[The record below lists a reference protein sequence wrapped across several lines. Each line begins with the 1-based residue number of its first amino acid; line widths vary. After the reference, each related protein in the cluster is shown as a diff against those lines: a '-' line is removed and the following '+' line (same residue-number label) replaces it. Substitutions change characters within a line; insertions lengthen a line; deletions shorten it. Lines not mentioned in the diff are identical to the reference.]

1 MTRAGSSGA
10 VPELHGEGLRI
21 GIVSAR
27 FNDHIVTNLRDGALR
42 GLERCGVRDNDIVEH
57 WVPGAFEV
65 PLAAKALAQSGTVDA
80 IICLGT
86 VIRGDT
92 PHFEYVCEAA
102 THGILDAQMS
112 TGVPV
117 MFGVLTLNTEQQ
129 AIDRS
134 GPGID
139 SKGDEAAMG
148 AVEMARLT
156 RKLAVIPADWGLS
169 LLSSHCRKSKKPE
182 STKKILTPCSADSN
196 SHVKGSTTA
205 QACRLIS
212 KPLPLVWA

>member
-10 VPELHGEGLRI
+10 MPELNGKGLRI

-27 FNDHIVTNLRDGALR
+27 FNDHIVTALRDGALR
-42 GLERCGVRDNDIVEH
+42 GLERCGVADNDIVEH

-65 PLAAKALAQSGTVDA
+65 PLAAKVLAETGTVDA

-102 THGILDAQMS
+102 TQGIQDAQMS
-112 TGVPV
+112 TGIPV

-139 SKGDEAAMG
+139 NKGDEAALG
-148 AVEMARLT
+148 AVEMA
-156 RKLAVIPADWGLS
+156 
-169 LLSSHCRKSKKPE
+169 LLLKTIR
-182 STKKILTPCSADSN
+182 N
-196 SHVKGSTTA
+196 
-205 QACRLIS
+205 
-212 KPLPLVWA
+212 

>member
-10 VPELHGEGLRI
+10 MPVLDGRGLRI

-27 FNDHIVTNLRDGALR
+27 FNDHIVTALRDGALR
-42 GLERCGVRDNDIVEH
+42 GLERVGVADDDIVEY

-65 PLAAKALAQSGTVDA
+65 ALAAKALAQTGKVDA

-102 THGILDAQMS
+102 THGIQDAQMS

-139 SKGDEAAMG
+139 NKGDEAAIG
-148 AVEMARLT
+148 AVEMA
-156 RKLAVIPADWGLS
+156 
-169 LLSSHCRKSKKPE
+169 
-182 STKKILTPCSADSN
+182 
-196 SHVKGSTTA
+196 
-205 QACRLIS
+205 
-212 KPLPLVWA
+212 LVLRTIRG

>member
-1 MTRAGSSGA
+1 MTRITSSKTAPESFDGS
-10 VPELHGEGLRI
+10 ELNI
-21 GIVSAR
+21 GIVCAR
-27 FNDHIVTNLRDGALR
+27 FNDHIVSELLAGALR
-42 GLERCGVRDNDIVEH
+42 GLKRCKVDSSNIETV

-65 PLAAKALAQSGTVDA
+65 PLAAKVLAETGTVDA

-102 THGILDAQMS
+102 TRGIQDAQMS
-112 TGVPV
+112 TGIPV

-139 SKGDEAAMG
+139 NKGDEAAVG
-148 AVEMARLT
+148 AVEMALLLKT
-156 RKLAVIPADWGLS
+156 IRK
-169 LLSSHCRKSKKPE
+169 
-182 STKKILTPCSADSN
+182 
-196 SHVKGSTTA
+196 
-205 QACRLIS
+205 
-212 KPLPLVWA
+212 

>member
-10 VPELHGEGLRI
+10 VPTLNGKGLRI

-27 FNDHIVTNLRDGALR
+27 FNDHIVTALRDGALR
-42 GLERCGVRDNDIVEH
+42 GLERCGVADKDIVEH

-65 PLAAKALAQSGTVDA
+65 PLAAKVLAETGTVDA

-102 THGILDAQMS
+102 TRGIQDAQMS

-139 SKGDEAAMG
+139 NKGDEAALG
-148 AVEMARLT
+148 AVEMA
-156 RKLAVIPADWGLS
+156 
-169 LLSSHCRKSKKPE
+169 LLLKTIRNELVSGCDVDEQLLFLR
-182 STKKILTPCSADSN
+182 
-196 SHVKGSTTA
+196 
-205 QACRLIS
+205 RLIALLHPQTDRCLFPHDE
-212 KPLPLVWA
+212 KAQFENGP